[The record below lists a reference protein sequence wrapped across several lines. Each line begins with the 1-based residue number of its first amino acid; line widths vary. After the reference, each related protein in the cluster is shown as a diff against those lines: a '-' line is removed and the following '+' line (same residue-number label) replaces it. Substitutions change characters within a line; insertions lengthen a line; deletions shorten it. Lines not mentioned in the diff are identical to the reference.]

1 MEKKGLL
8 LIGKVVGVHGLKGNI
23 KVYSYA
29 ESLSVFKPGSQLVL
43 KTVGGGKK
51 LYTVNWVKPHS
62 KTILLSLKEV
72 ENRDLAEALVGS
84 ELFIER
90 ASLPELEDGTYY
102 WFDIIGLSVFTVEG
116 EYIGSVDSV
125 FPTGSNDVFVVK
137 DPERGSS
144 YEKLIPVLGSVV
156 ISIDLEKKTMQV
168 DLPEGL

>member
-1 MEKKGLL
+1 VGKKGPL

-29 ESLSVFKPGSQLVL
+29 ESVSVFKPGSQLVL
-43 KTVGGGKK
+43 KTAGGGKRP
-51 LYTVNWVKPHS
+51 YTINWVKPHS

-72 ENRDLAEALVGS
+72 ENHDLAKALVGA
-84 ELFIER
+84 EIFIEK

-116 EYIGSVDSV
+116 EYIGCVDSV

-137 DPERGSS
+137 DPARGSN
-144 YEKLIPVLGSVV
+144 YEKLIPALGSVI
-156 ISIDLEKKTMQV
+156 ISIDLEKKTIQV
-168 DLPEGL
+168 DLPKGL

>member
-1 MEKKGLL
+1 MEKKGPL

-23 KVYSYA
+23 KVFSYA
-29 ESLSVFKPGSQLVL
+29 ESVSVFKPGSQLVL
-43 KTVGGGKK
+43 KTAGGGKK
-51 LYTVNWVKPHS
+51 PYTVNWAKPHS

-72 ENRDLAEALVGS
+72 EKHELAKALVGS
-84 ELFIER
+84 EIFIEK

-116 EYIGSVDSV
+116 EYLGRVDSV

-137 DPERGSS
+137 DPERGAS
-144 YEKLIPVLGSVV
+144 YEKLIPALGSV
-156 ISIDLEKKTMQV
+156 IMSIDLEKKTMQV